1 MKSFL
6 NALLKKGSLF
16 TFIGAKALTSLL
28 PLISI
33 PLLINTVGYDY
44 WVRIAT
50 IQVIAAFLS
59 LFIESKWASLT
70 QAEINKNV
78 SSNQLLTNV
87 FIQKMLTYLAL
98 NLLIVF
104 AWLSFASQFKFE
116 IILFL
121 SMQPILTAPFSNGWY
136 WLIIS
141 KPNQFL
147 QFEVVPKLIAGVTSL
162 VFLFHTRNLNTFFI
176 LLAILQILS
185 SKLGFRFVWG
195 HLDMLIPF
203 RAQMNFAVSRAF
215 QSIYSLLTLPLVS
228 LLSPLSTG
236 MIAANDRIYRFSMT
250 ALIPFQQSYVST
262 VSTKKEGLYRF
273 RKNLL
278 IQVVLLSISI
288 LGLSSDLM
296 NNLLFEGKNTA
307 GHVVYAYFVLGVF
320 VILNRGLISL
330 YLVSRLGINEASLPN
345 TQYRSGLLVLMLIV
359 PMNHFFGYMGILI
372 TFVLAE
378 ALVSI
383 GYILVLRN
391 SEESWRENE

>member
-1 MKSFL
+1 MKSFI
-6 NALLKKGSLF
+6 NSLLKRGSVF
-16 TFIGAKALTSLL
+16 SFIGAKALTSLL

-33 PLLINTVGYDY
+33 PLLINIVGYDY

-59 LFIESKWASLT
+59 LFIESKWAFLT
-70 QAEINKNV
+70 QAEINNNV

-87 FIQKMLTYLAL
+87 FIQKMLTYLTL
-98 NLLIVF
+98 NLLIVI
-104 AWLSFASQFKFE
+104 AWLSFASQFKFDL
-116 IILFL
+116 ILYL
-121 SMQPILTAPFSNGWY
+121 SMQPILTAPFSSGWY
-136 WLIIS
+136 WLIIG

-147 QFEVVPKLIAGVTSL
+147 QFEVVPKLIAGITSL

-176 LLAILQILS
+176 LLAILQLLS
-185 SKLGFRFVWG
+185 SKLGFKFVWA
-195 HLDMLIPF
+195 HLVMLIPL

-236 MIAANDRIYRFSMT
+236 MIAANDHIYRFSMT
-250 ALIPFQQSYVST
+250 ALTPFQQSYVST
-262 VSTKKEGLYRF
+262 VSTKNEGLYRF

-288 LGLSSDLM
+288 FGLSSDFM
-296 NNLLFEGKNTA
+296 NNLLFEGENTA

-330 YLVSRLGINEASLPN
+330 YLVSRLGINEASLAN
-345 TQYRSGLLVLMLIV
+345 TQYRSGFLVLMLVV

-383 GYILVLRN
+383 GYIFVLRN